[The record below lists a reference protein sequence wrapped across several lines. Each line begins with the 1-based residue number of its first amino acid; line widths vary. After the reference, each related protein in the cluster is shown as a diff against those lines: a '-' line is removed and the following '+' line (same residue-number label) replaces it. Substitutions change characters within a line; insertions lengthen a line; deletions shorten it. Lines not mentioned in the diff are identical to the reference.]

1 MLLHS
6 WNKAR
11 LGTNYPRLWNK
22 ERVIVEL
29 IMPAAVGELRGSRW
43 GSASSKTLPVP
54 GSVGAG
60 PSLLG
65 PPLIQGCLLSLAQ
78 ITEAGR
84 THELQPAKSPH
95 GQMCVCAWQLQIHH
109 PFYTHTS
116 AAGAAAAAMRAVLSV
131 CCSKKK
137 LKKKKE
143 ERTSLYRAHLCQ
155 QENKPLIR
163 STVMS

>member
-1 MLLHS
+1 MSLPRWEPSPQPTGQPLARQSRGRSRGRLPAGSTAQHS
-6 WNKAR
+6 
-11 LGTNYPRLWNK
+11 
-22 ERVIVEL
+22 V
-29 IMPAAVGELRGSRW
+29 
-43 GSASSKTLPVP
+43 TLPVP

-60 PSLLG
+60 PALLA

-95 GQMCVCAWQLQIHH
+95 GQMCVCSYRYTILFTHIHTQLEQRQQCERF
-109 PFYTHTS
+109 PPS
-116 AAGAAAAAMRAVLSV
+116 AVQKRNL
-131 CCSKKK
+131 
-137 LKKKKE
+137 KKKE

-163 STVMS
+163 STLTSSTVVNNFSSPSKK